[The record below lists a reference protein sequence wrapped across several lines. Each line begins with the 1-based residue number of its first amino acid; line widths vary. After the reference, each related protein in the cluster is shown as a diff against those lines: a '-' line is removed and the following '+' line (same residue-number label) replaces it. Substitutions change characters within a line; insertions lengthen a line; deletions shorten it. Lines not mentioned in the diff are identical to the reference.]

1 MAEASGIATPSAAAL
16 KQPER
21 QRKGQRLSHA
31 AWARPADPAARLTR
45 MPDGRARLAY
55 QPAHAVDRDPAAL
68 VATEI
73 HPADRADSATLDDT
87 LAAAARGLAAAGG
100 APTIASPAALI
111 FPGQDEIN
119 LSASAGRLHGNR
131 NLGERRPVQQ
141 QIERKGGA
149 EQRRQVAIG
158 ATGKQAHLR
167 PRSVDHPGG
176 SEAVRAVGDAIARLD
191 AGALAVLD
199 DDALDLHVV
208 ERGRSTAARPAQ
220 KLHEDALG
228 TQHHGIKP
236 ERPATQTPLSD
247 LREELQDFT
256 SAQDPAARQA
266 DPGLETPMAVKTEQI
281 VGGERQ
287 AQETGTLPALAME
300 RHQARQGPHQVGN

>member
-1 MAEASGIATPSAAAL
+1 MRSIGTP
-16 KQPER
+16 
-21 QRKGQRLSHA
+21 QRSS
-31 AWARPADPAARLTR
+31 RPRSTPRT
-45 MPDGRARLAY
+45 
-55 QPAHAVDRDPAAL
+55 
-68 VATEI
+68 I
-73 HPADRADSATLDDT
+73 LDDT

-176 SEAVRAVGDAIARLD
+176 ARKRCARSVTRSRASTP
-191 AGALAVLD
+191 ALLPFSMTM
-199 DDALDLHVV
+199 
-208 ERGRSTAARPAQ
+208 RST
-220 KLHEDALG
+220 
-228 TQHHGIKP
+228 
-236 ERPATQTPLSD
+236 S
-247 LREELQDFT
+247 
-256 SAQDPAARQA
+256 
-266 DPGLETPMAVKTEQI
+266 M
-281 VGGERQ
+281 
-287 AQETGTLPALAME
+287 
-300 RHQARQGPHQVGN
+300 